1 MEKFPSF
8 FYKFIF
14 SLTRI
19 SELREKMQKVLK
31 IFNAKSLMDLYLK
44 IISSQNPFHHDLVLI
59 DKFDEKLKIKLEL
72 INSLTDEEQLM
83 FWDLIFYLPNDVLTK
98 VDRATMSCSLEA
110 RAPFLD
116 HEIVEFGLNLNKDN
130 KILRG
135 EIKVILRNILKKY
148 LTHYNFNKPKSGFT
162 VPLKLWL
169 DGPLKEWTND
179 LLNENKIK
187 NENFLNFRKVKC
199 ILKEHEDGIYNH
211 QYQIW
216 NILMFQSWLD
226 DLN

>member
-1 MEKFPSF
+1 
-8 FYKFIF
+8 
-14 SLTRI
+14 
-19 SELREKMQKVLK
+19 MQKVLK

-44 IISSQNPFHHDLVLI
+44 IISQNPFHHDLVLI

-110 RAPFLD
+110 RAPLD

-135 EIKVILRNILKKY
+135 ENKVILRNILKKY
-148 LTHYNFNKPKSGFT
+148 IPHYNFNKPKSGFT

-179 LLNENKIK
+179 L
-187 NENFLNFRKVKC
+187 
-199 ILKEHEDGIYNH
+199 
-211 QYQIW
+211 
-216 NILMFQSWLD
+216 
-226 DLN
+226 